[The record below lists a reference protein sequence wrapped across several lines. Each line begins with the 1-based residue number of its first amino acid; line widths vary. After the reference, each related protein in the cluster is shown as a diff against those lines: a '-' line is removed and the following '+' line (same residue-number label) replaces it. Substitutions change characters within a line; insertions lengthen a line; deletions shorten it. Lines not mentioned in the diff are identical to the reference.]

1 MLAGGPVTLWSG
13 IKRILPIRCK
23 DPGEPISLARSPNS
37 VMAHRAGCDQLRI
50 LVGVR
55 YLVSS
60 ARLRQLVLEVSGG
73 ADENPLRYPASN
85 KSLITYSVVST
96 SRMSTRMVLCAQRPA

>member
-37 VMAHRAGCDQLRI
+37 VMTHQAGWDQLRI
-50 LVGVR
+50 LVEVR

-60 ARLRQLVLEVSGG
+60 ARLRQLVLEVSEG
-73 ADENPLRYPASN
+73 ADENPLRY
-85 KSLITYSVVST
+85 LITYPVVST